1 MHSNAL
7 TIINHPALVSFWDF
21 QEEAGADR
29 VAKGPHPYRLK
40 EMAGPIERIEGGP
53 FGPYAAQ
60 VAFGQWWNLPRAQC
74 PELDFHGREAKL
86 TMIVWVKRENR
97 ENSGCQ
103 AVAGIWNETESKRQY
118 CMFLD
123 LRIWES
129 ADQVCGHVSSVGGPT
144 TGYKYCMTTAIGST
158 PVPKGEWVAL
168 AFTYD
173 GLYAKVYV
181 NGRLDKRDTYNPYPY
196 DAGLYDGGP
205 EGADFTVAA
214 VHRAGEMG
222 NFYAGAIGGLAVF
235 REALSD
241 KEIAALSASG
251 SVNGIDG

>member
-1 MHSNAL
+1 MNAH
-7 TIINHPALVSFWDF
+7 TSAIVNHRALVSFWDF
-21 QEEAGADR
+21 QEEAGEDR
-29 VAKGPHPYRLK
+29 VAKGPYAYRLE
-40 EMAGPIERIEGGP
+40 EMEGPIKRAEGGL
-53 FGPYAAQ
+53 FGDYAAQ
-60 VAFGQWWNLPRAQC
+60 VAFGQWWNLPRAEC

-86 TMIVWVKRENR
+86 TMIVWLKRESRENR
-97 ENSGCQ
+97 GCQ

-144 TGYKYCMTTAIGST
+144 PGYEYCMTTAIGST
-158 PVPKGEWVAL
+158 PVSKEEWHAL

-173 GLYAKVYV
+173 GTFAKVFV
-181 NGRLDKRDTYNPYPY
+181 DGRLDRREGYNPYLY
-196 DAGLYDGGP
+196 DAGLYEGGP

-222 NFYAGAIGGLAVF
+222 NFFAGTIGGLAVF

-241 KEIAALSASG
+241 EEIMALSVRAG
-251 SVNGIDG
+251 DLE

>member
-1 MHSNAL
+1 
-7 TIINHPALVSFWDF
+7 
-21 QEEAGADR
+21 
-29 VAKGPHPYRLK
+29 
-40 EMAGPIERIEGGP
+40 
-53 FGPYAAQ
+53 
-60 VAFGQWWNLPRAQC
+60 
-74 PELDFHGREAKL
+74 
-86 TMIVWVKRENR
+86 
-97 ENSGCQ
+97 
-103 AVAGIWNETESKRQY
+103 
-118 CMFLD
+118 
-123 LRIWES
+123 
-129 ADQVCGHVSSVGGPT
+129 
-144 TGYKYCMTTAIGST
+144 MTTAIGST